1 MKKVIDGARRMLGL
15 LHFNALGYT
24 PSPRAAEVSLMPPH
38 RNDRLWRAFAQCLS
52 GSVALALVTFVC
64 FRLGLNLATTV
75 CLYLTTIVLVSLQRK
90 CGSDRSP
97 RGN

>member
-1 MKKVIDGARRMLGL
+1 VKKVIDGARRLLGL

-24 PSPRAAEVSLMPPH
+24 PSPRAPEVSLMPPH

-75 CLYLTTIVLVSLQRK
+75 CLY
-90 CGSDRSP
+90 
-97 RGN
+97 